1 MLLRD
6 QVKTFNTQATVLAFD
21 MQPPPQHTACSH
33 TPSPADPDPS
43 SVAEELPIDYG
54 EHAPYIAALRAV
66 FDEDAAAFASVL
78 DSSPHVVESVYRG
91 WPLLHHI
98 AFMEWV
104 QGMDI
109 YMAKNGRVDIKSEDF
124 ATAFGGGSMQLQLCQ
139 VGGQTLLHVAA
150 LSTSKDSFKR
160 MSAKFPEA
168 NIPDDNGHLPA
179 YYLSSRDIPKADKDL
194 VMARVAQRSLMDLQ
208 QQQRHH
214 VTFDQHELM
223 DGVRCFE
230 LPAEVCTSL
239 ISDIA
244 QLQQSIPNSMHRY
257 GKILLPDMKG
267 AVHSLVASVLPAG
280 DAQRVN
286 HIHAFY
292 IQYSEQVGQKSLDS
306 HMDDSHW
313 TINLCL
319 SVSDDLRGSELVFDP
334 QLVTCVKRTRAASAL
349 CNVFTGTGTAKQGAV
364 SSTAGACATTCS
376 RCSADNART
385 SSCGLTCCPS
395 STLPQAAEATMTL
408 EVEGIKH
415 ESISLADNHRH
426 MLRHQTRHVP
436 SHASRAITR
445 VPSHASREEG
455 AHALRY
461 HGAAQR
467 TARDFVCKAVPQHVR

>member
-1 MLLRD
+1 
-6 QVKTFNTQATVLAFD
+6 V
-21 MQPPPQHTACSH
+21 HT
-33 TPSPADPDPS
+33 
-43 SVAEELPIDYG
+43 
-54 EHAPYIAALRAV
+54 
-66 FDEDAAAFASVL
+66 
-78 DSSPHVVESVYRG
+78 
-91 WPLLHHI
+91 
-98 AFMEWV
+98 
-104 QGMDI
+104 
-109 YMAKNGRVDIKSEDF
+109 
-124 ATAFGGGSMQLQLCQ
+124 
-139 VGGQTLLHVAA
+139 
-150 LSTSKDSFKR
+150 
-160 MSAKFPEA
+160 
-168 NIPDDNGHLPA
+168 
-179 YYLSSRDIPKADKDL
+179 
-194 VMARVAQRSLMDLQ
+194 
-208 QQQRHH
+208 
-214 VTFDQHELM
+214 
-223 DGVRCFE
+223 
-230 LPAEVCTSL
+230 
-239 ISDIA
+239 
-244 QLQQSIPNSMHRY
+244 
-257 GKILLPDMKG
+257 
-267 AVHSLVASVLPAG
+267 LVASVLPHG

-436 SHASRAITR
+436 SHACHHTHHERKVRTR
-445 VPSHASREEG
+445 CDIMVRHSGQQVTLSARQYRNTSDDVHDTHAMNSNQPP
-455 AHALRY
+455 AMHDTKHAG
-461 HGAAQR
+461 GAAYQR
-467 TARDFVCKAVPQHVR
+467 THCTGTCDRTAPAPR